1 MHIFSY
7 NKKFHKIQNSLQ
19 ASVPFI
25 ESLWDFTQKKERWGG
40 QLSRMIRFNLTK
52 RRGPLQLS

>member
-1 MHIFSY
+1 MHVFSY
-7 NKKFHKIQNSLQ
+7 NMKFHKIQNSLQ

-40 QLSRMIRFNLTK
+40 QLSRMILK
-52 RRGPLQLS
+52 GEVLSSLVKI

>member
-25 ESLWDFTQKKERWGG
+25 ESLWDFTQKKRAVGRPAEPYDSF
-40 QLSRMIRFNLTK
+40 Q
-52 RRGPLQLS
+52 PH